1 MTQPAASD
9 IRVGAVLR
17 DTYEI
22 TSLLG
27 KGGMGAVFLARHRRL
42 PGKQVAVKVL
52 LNSASLNPELYAR
65 FRREAEIA
73 SQLGHPN
80 IVEVLDFDTLQDG
93 TPFLVMEYLRG
104 ESLEQRL
111 ERGPLPVDAALS
123 IIRQVCSALQAA
135 HRAGVVHRDLKPAN
149 VFLVP
154 TDSGGVVSERV
165 KLLDFGI
172 SKMLDSQTLQT
183 QEAVL
188 IGTPQYMAPEQ
199 ALGKNSEVD
208 ARTDIFALGCIVYE
222 LLSGRPPFAG
232 DGGSI
237 VQVVFRIVHG
247 QPEPLASLRPDLPS
261 RVLGAVEKAL
271 AKSPQDRY
279 PDVGSFIAELTG
291 SPLQSLAGASVP
303 SFSSSRAASVPSGAA
318 DDGLGATH
326 MPSSTARFGA
336 QPAAADDGLG
346 ATHMPASTARFGAPA
361 AGADDGLGA
370 THMPSST
377 ARFPAPAAA
386 ATDDGLGAT
395 HVPSST
401 ARFPV
406 QSVPAPAAVADELG
420 LAKTHVP
427 SSTARIPAPVVQPPP
442 ASPAPVSPAP
452 AVLPVPAAVQG
463 SAPPTALARPGPGM
477 GVMAGAAVLVL
488 ALGAVGGWF
497 ATRSSAVPASG
508 TPEPVA
514 AKQPTPNPAPVV
526 PAEPKAP
533 AEPTLPVATTETT
546 AATEPAV
553 ATGATAPVQP
563 IVGAS
568 KATATESNAPVTA
581 TRKTSARLYETEAM
595 PEKARELL
603 DKAESAL
610 KDGNAEQALEFARLS
625 QREMVTSASFSVM
638 VRAYCHKGFLEDA
651 NTKWRAGRQKMSR
664 EERRRVIKFC
674 KDKEQDLE
682 SF

>member
-9 IRVGAVLR
+9 IGVGAVLR

-27 KGGMGAVFLARHRRL
+27 KGGMGTVFLARHRRL

-52 LNSASLNPELYAR
+52 HNSASLNPELYAR

-111 ERGPLPVDAALS
+111 AHGPLPVDVALS
-123 IIRQVCSALQAA
+123 IVRQVCSALQAA

-149 VFLVP
+149 IFLSP

-222 LLSGRPPFAG
+222 LMSGRPPFAG

-247 QPEPLASLRPDLPS
+247 QPEPLASLCPDLSP
-261 RVLGAVEKAL
+261 RIIGVVEKAL

-279 PDVGSFIAELTG
+279 PDVSAFVAELTG
-291 SPLQSLAGASVP
+291 SPLQSLAGVAVP
-303 SFSSSRAASVPSGAA
+303 SFSSSRAASVPSAAA
-318 DDGLGATH
+318 DDGLGSTH

-336 QPAAADDGLG
+336 PAGAADDGLGSTHMPSSTARFGAPAAGADDGGLG

-361 AGADDGLGA
+361 AGAADDGLGA

-377 ARFPAPAAA
+377 ARFPAPGAA

-395 HVPSST
+395 HMPSST

-406 QSVPAPAAVADELG
+406 QPVPAPAAVANDVG
-420 LAKTHVP
+420 RA
-427 SSTARIPAPVVQPPP
+427 VVQQPLASPTP
-442 ASPAPVSPAP
+442 ASPAPAAAP
-452 AVLPVPAAVQG
+452 LPAAVQVTV
-463 SAPPTALARPGPGM
+463 PPTAPTRSGPGM
-477 GVMAGAAVLVL
+477 GVMAGGAVLVL
-488 ALGAVGGWF
+488 ALGALGGWF
-497 ATRSSAVPASG
+497 ATRSSDVPANG

-514 AKQPTPNPAPVV
+514 AKAPAPNPAPSV
-526 PAEPKAP
+526 PTEPKAP
-533 AEPTLPVATTETT
+533 TVPEPVPAHVAPVEPIAVTSVPTSPEPKAPVATTSKPSAHPSER
-546 AATEPAV
+546 EAV
-553 ATGATAPVQP
+553 
-563 IVGAS
+563 
-568 KATATESNAPVTA
+568 
-581 TRKTSARLYETEAM
+581 
-595 PEKARELL
+595 PEDVRELL

-610 KDGNAEQALEFARLS
+610 KAGNVAQAIEFARSS
-625 QREMVTSASFSVM
+625 QRKTITPASFSVLT
-638 VRAYCHKGFLEDA
+638 RAYCRQRDLAGAKR
-651 NTKWRAGRQKMSR
+651 TWREGLNRKMLSPK
-664 EERRRVIKFC
+664 ERRQLIRFC
-674 KDKEQDLE
+674 ADNDVEL
-682 SF
+682 

>member
-9 IRVGAVLR
+9 IRVGTVLR

-27 KGGMGAVFLARHRRL
+27 KGGMGTVFLARHRRL

-52 LNSASLNPELYAR
+52 QNSASLNPELYAR

-104 ESLEQRL
+104 ENLEQRL
-111 ERGPLPVDAALS
+111 SRGPLPVNAALS

-154 TDSGGVVSERV
+154 TDSGGVVSELV

-247 QPEPLASLRPDLPS
+247 QPEPLASLCPGLPS

-279 PDVGSFIAELTG
+279 SDVSSFIAELTG
-291 SPLQSLAGASVP
+291 SPLQSLAGAPVP
-303 SFSSSRAASVPSGAA
+303 SFSSSRAASVPSGAV
-318 DDGLGATH
+318 DDGGFGATH

-336 QPAAADDGLG
+336 PAGAADDGLG

-361 AGADDGLGA
+361 AGADDGGFAA

-386 ATDDGLGAT
+386 
-395 HVPSST
+395 
-401 ARFPV
+401 
-406 QSVPAPAAVADELG
+406 VADELG
-420 LAKTHVP
+420 LAATHVP

-442 ASPAPVSPAP
+442 VSPAP
-452 AVLPVPAAVQG
+452 ASPAPAVVPVPAAG
-463 SAPPTALARPGPGM
+463 HITAPPAALARSGPGM
-477 GVMAGAAVLVL
+477 GMMAGAAVLLL
-488 ALGAVGGWF
+488 ALVALGGWF
-497 ATRSSAVPASG
+497 ATRSDAVPGSVAS
-508 TPEPVA
+508 EPVA
-514 AKQPTPNPAPVV
+514 AKEPTPNSEPEVPSEPSV
-526 PAEPKAP
+526 PAVAEPVAAPEPAAPAEPIAAASAPTAPEPKAP
-533 AEPTLPVATTETT
+533 VATTSKPS
-546 AATEPAV
+546 ATETVPEEVREVLQDAER
-553 ATGATAPVQP
+553 ALAAGDAREAIRLAQ
-563 IVGAS
+563 AS
-568 KATATESNAPVTA
+568 Q
-581 TRKTSARLYETEAM
+581 RKTLT
-595 PEKARELL
+595 P
-603 DKAESAL
+603 
-610 KDGNAEQALEFARLS
+610 
-625 QREMVTSASFSVM
+625 ASFSVLT
-638 VRAYCHKGFLEDA
+638 RAYCRQGDLGGAK
-651 NTKWRAGRQKMSR
+651 RALREGIQRKMLSVK
-664 EERRRVIKFC
+664 ERRQLIKFC
-674 KDKEQDLE
+674 ADSDVSL
-682 SF
+682 

>member
-52 LNSASLNPELYAR
+52 HNSASLNPELYAR

-111 ERGPLPVDAALS
+111 SRGPLPVDAALS
-123 IIRQVCSALQAA
+123 ITRQVCSALQAA

-154 TDSGGVVSERV
+154 TDSGGVVGERV

-183 QEAVL
+183 QDAVL

-222 LLSGRPPFAG
+222 LLSGKPPFAG

-247 QPEPLASLRPDLPS
+247 QPDPLASLCPDLPS

-271 AKSPQDRY
+271 AKSPQERY
-279 PDVGSFIAELTG
+279 PDVGAFIADLTG
-291 SPLQSLAGASVP
+291 SPLQSLAGAAVP

-318 DDGLGATH
+318 DDGGFAATH

-336 QPAAADDGLG
+336 PAAGAADDGG
-346 ATHMPASTARFGAPA
+346 IAATHMPASTARFGAPA
-361 AGADDGLGA
+361 AGPADDGGFAA
-370 THMPSST
+370 THMPAST
-377 ARFPAPAAA
+377 ARFGAPAAA
-386 ATDDGLGAT
+386 APDDVGFAAT
-395 HVPSST
+395 HMPAST
-401 ARFPV
+401 ARMG
-406 QSVPAPAAVADELG
+406 APAVAATDEG
-420 LAKTHVP
+420 GFAATHMP
-427 SSTARIPAPVVQPPP
+427 SSTARIPAPVVPQPPP
-442 ASPAPVSPAP
+442 ASLAPATASPAVAPVPV
-452 AVLPVPAAVQG
+452 AVQAPVPQVV
-463 SAPPTALARPGPGM
+463 PARSGPGM
-477 GVMAGAAVLVL
+477 GKLAGAAMLVL
-488 ALGAVGGWF
+488 ALVALGWWF
-497 ATRSSAVPASG
+497 GTRSAPGPVNIAPV
-508 TPEPVA
+508 PVA
-514 AKQPTPNPAPVV
+514 APTPAPTPAPAPQV

-533 AEPTLPVATTETT
+533 VSPEPIVKVEPPVS
-546 AATEPAV
+546 AATSTSTSTSTSTTVTPS
-553 ATGATAPVQP
+553 ATA
-563 IVGAS
+563 S
-568 KATATESNAPVTA
+568 KS
-581 TRKTSARLYETEAM
+581 SGSEAV
-595 PEKARELL
+595 PEEARELL
-603 DKAESAL
+603 KKAERAL
-610 KDGNAEQALEFARLS
+610 KDGDTKEAIRLARSS
-625 QREMVTSASFSVM
+625 QQVKVTPASYSVLT
-638 VRAYCHKGFLEDA
+638 RAYCQQQDLGSA
-651 NTKWRAGRQKMSR
+651 MGKWREGKLKTF
-664 EERRRVIKFC
+664 ETERGKVIKFC
-674 KDKEQDLE
+674 KKYGIEFE
-682 SF
+682 F